1 MTKDG
6 IMTNKK
12 KKIGV
17 LLNHFLIKKE
27 YFQSFLNYWKRK
39 IDELEIV
46 ELSNERRMNI
56 VENPCDKKQDEMT
69 VWH

>member
-1 MTKDG
+1 MKLYVNIQTGHQWKILFTKKAKSGFFKEVTKDG

-27 YFQSFLNYWKRK
+27 YFQSFLNY
-39 IDELEIV
+39 
-46 ELSNERRMNI
+46 
-56 VENPCDKKQDEMT
+56 
-69 VWH
+69 